1 MTNMQ
6 RLSLQG
12 QLSRVQIE
20 EGLDTEEGVGFDRI
34 GDLNENLYHRH
45 NFISHLLLRRTIYFG
60 RCDEHKDSLLGR
72 RHFRKIHWIYWVRL
86 WIQDNK
92 VLITV
97 VISFKADHNVQQ
109 QMIDSLKVERHWI
122 RVTVWAQRRTCC
134 YGGSKC
140 LDMVVVL
147 VVLLCFGGGM
157 VKLPAKGKFFLSFQR
172 QLPD

>member
-1 MTNMQ
+1 MTNIQ
-6 RLSLQG
+6 SCTLQG
-12 QLSRVQIE
+12 QLSRIQIE

-34 GDLNENLYHRH
+34 GHFNENHDYKH

-60 RCDEHKDSLLGR
+60 RCDKHKNSLLGR
-72 RHFRKIHWIYWVRL
+72 RHFRKIHWIQWVRL

-97 VISFKADHNVQQ
+97 IISFKADQNVQQ

-122 RVTVWAQRRTCC
+122 RVTLWAQRRTCR

-140 LDMVVVL
+140 LDVVVVL

-157 VKLPAKGKFFLSFQR
+157 VKLAAKGEIVFSFQR
-172 QLPD
+172 QLPN